1 MKKNRVLFFLFVI
14 LIIVSNVSFGSY
26 KTFQNNL
33 ENREKKSSVNSEY
46 KELYLSTE
54 KERGIVA
61 LKNSQQEIDFFIGA
75 KQYAFKSP
83 LKIDKGVLYLPF
95 MEFLKKLT
103 ILENGMQTFSEDGKR
118 ITVNLSKNPV
128 RMYLNTTTAEVKGE
142 KVDMGG
148 VMHWGEDDIYV
159 PLDFFIH
166 AIGYSAEISEKD
178 GKMTVR
184 IVYGKKPT
192 FEKFVNGK
200 NVSSKTSYMVWISK
214 SNYRVTIFKGS
225 KNNWKYVDSFE
236 CSLGRLE
243 KPTILGEFEYFS
255 LEDKWDFGYYYVAPV
270 MRFRGP
276 YAMHSTLLKPNG
288 KSFDHRLNM
297 NVSKGCVRLR
307 PEDINWMSKN
317 IPLKTRV
324 YVTP

>member
-1 MKKNRVLFFLFVI
+1 MKNKVLFFLFVI
-14 LIIVSNVSFGSY
+14 LTVMSNVSFGSY

-33 ENREKKSSVNSEY
+33 ENREKMSSGSSKY
-46 KELYLSTE
+46 KVLPLSTDR
-54 KERGIVA
+54 ERTIVTP
-61 LKNSQQEIDFFIGA
+61 KNSQQKIDFYIGA

-83 LKIDKGVLYLPF
+83 LKIDKGILYLPF

-103 ILENGMQTFSEDGKR
+103 ILEKGMMTFSEDGKR
-118 ITVNLSKNPV
+118 ITVNLGKNPV
-128 RMYLNTTTAEVKGE
+128 IMYLNTTTAEVKGD

-148 VMHWGEDDIYV
+148 VMHWGEDDVYV
-159 PLDFFIH
+159 PLDFFIDS
-166 AIGYSAEISEKD
+166 IGYISEISEND
-178 GKMTVR
+178 GQMAVR
-184 IVYGKKPT
+184 ISYGQKPT

-200 NVSSKTSYMVWISK
+200 NIGSKTSYMVWISK
-214 SNYRVTIFKGS
+214 SNFRVTIFKGI

-317 IPLKTRV
+317 IPMKTKV
-324 YVTP
+324 YVTQ